1 MKKSKLIEILNSIE
15 GNPEIKLWNG
25 FVQDYVEIDPTPVE
39 SVLTRMSLDYWLES
53 CRLQDCIQLKDWSHQ
68 MPQEEID
75 QLKKNYRDVCKW
87 EMNDFVK
94 PEDVKSKYYKNKKVV
109 ILQAKIKGEDTFD
122 RCGSIKY

>member
-1 MKKSKLIEILNSIE
+1 MKKSKLIEILNSID